1 MVYYDNVKEL
11 ANLLK
16 TAIETNRAN
25 HKTYLI
31 VNEEDFLAVYGED
44 DLMSFA
50 QDLIEDIDE
59 DDETLNDIKWY
70 DVSDTDIAE
79 EVLEELDYT
88 CVRIA

>member
-1 MVYYDNVKEL
+1 MIYWDSAKEL
-11 ANLLK
+11 ASLLK

-59 DDETLNDIKWY
+59 DDETLNNIKWY

-79 EVLEELDYT
+79 EILEELDYT
-88 CVRIA
+88 CIRIA